1 MRLNRAGLIW
11 LPLGLLFA
19 AGCLTSAEPTTVDIE
34 GTVQAAVRAA
44 LPTVSPRAT
53 PDIEAT
59 VSARVSE
66 EIEARET
73 PTSTPTAS
81 PTPTATPSPTPTST
95 PSPVPPTPTFTPSAM
110 VTPAPTPTLAEVIPD
125 VGVDENVDLAVIKVG
140 GPREFPVLIL
150 GDSDATGVAESV
162 AAIGYPLG
170 NLLLGTSSSVTTGII
185 SSRRRPVQYGGVS
198 YLQTNAD
205 INPGNSA
212 SGPSSTSGETSSAL
226 TPPESTLRVAGRSK
240 E

>member
-170 NLLLGTSSSVTTGII
+170 NLLGTSSSVTTGII
-185 SSRRRPVQYGGVS
+185 SSRR
-198 YLQTNAD
+198 
-205 INPGNSA
+205 
-212 SGPSSTSGETSSAL
+212 
-226 TPPESTLRVAGRSK
+226 
-240 E
+240 